1 MNIKRVVSG
10 IRDWNAIFELENGL
24 FAMSNIH
31 PEEPVHFSM
40 NPTTYLR
47 HGYFADANELDEDTI
62 CKARATLERYLND
75 KSLLEDCPMLGRK
88 RTIRSLLGL
97 DV

>member
-31 PEEPVHFSM
+31 PEEPVHFPRIPPRFCGM
-40 NPTTYLR
+40 AILR
-47 HGYFADANELDEDTI
+47 MPISWTMIPSAKPAPRWN
-62 CKARATLERYLND
+62 AT
-75 KSLLEDCPMLGRK
+75 
-88 RTIRSLLGL
+88 
-97 DV
+97 